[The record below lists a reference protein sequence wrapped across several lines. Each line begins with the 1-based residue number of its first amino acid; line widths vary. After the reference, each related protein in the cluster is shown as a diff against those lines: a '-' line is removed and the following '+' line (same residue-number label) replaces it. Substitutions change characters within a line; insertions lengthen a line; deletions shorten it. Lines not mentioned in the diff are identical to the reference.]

1 MAFKLRS
8 PLHDDDKPDKYAL
21 GAVPQKDPNERFT
34 GSSLGTKLSQV
45 NADDVPTPGADPD
58 TENTETSYDKL
69 KAKVDTKG
77 DTPVG
82 GDKNTFIKERIAL
95 STNPA
100 QTARLKGRLA
110 VREEKQAAKH
120 ERQTDRARA
129 INYRNFGN
137 EQGLSEMEI
146 ADKEAASFDKEWNMI
161 EQGNELQRKIDNDPD
176 LQEEDAVVIENL
188 NETSPGKMTVNRAG
202 RSKESGALMTN
213 PVIKTG
219 KHSNKDAVAKI
230 KLQNIAQTPLF
241 QSIQYSEPPTAAEEK
256 ARAAG
261 FKKTHPELYTKE
273 AMAKDK
279 AQGRDEAERKA
290 YNSEGMESEL
300 SFED

>member
-8 PLHDDDKPDKYAL
+8 PLHDDDKTDKYAL
-21 GAVPQKDPNERFT
+21 AAVPQKNPT
-34 GSSLGTKLSQV
+34 KTAPKGTSLGTKLSQV
-45 NADDVPTPGADPD
+45 NADDVPTPSADPD

-77 DTPVG
+77 DAPVG

-146 ADKEAASFDKEWNMI
+146 ADKEAASFDKEWDMI
-161 EQGNELQRKIDNDPD
+161 EQGAAVDKKIKPAVPQDDKGELGVGMTFNKESGA
-176 LQEEDAVVIENL
+176 L
-188 NETSPGKMTVNRAG
+188 MTVNRAG
-202 RSKESGALMTN
+202 RSKESGALMTS

-241 QSIQYSEPPTAAEEK
+241 QTNSPKIMSPGKNGWGPDGPTTKKETPTSPGK
-256 ARAAG
+256 VG
-261 FKKTHPELYTKE
+261 KVIPGGDDVVVGDNVKGNKKTK
-273 AMAKDK
+273 
-279 AQGRDEAERKA
+279 Q
-290 YNSEGMESEL
+290 
-300 SFED
+300 